1 MGMVAMLHGVK
12 PKFLEECLTN
22 DETVHTL
29 EADFSGQ
36 DPDCLDLDK
45 SWGGLT
51 YLLGGNETGFSSD
64 ELTSQA
70 ITNKQ
75 VINEEDILGYT
86 PAFYL
91 TCEQVAQIANAL
103 GELSHDTLKSRYH
116 PNAMTDIYPCG
127 WNDND
132 IEYLLGYFDELRQ
145 FYQTQSQKGHAIISY
160 IF

>member
-1 MGMVAMLHGVK
+1 MVAVLHGVR
-12 PKFLEECLTN
+12 PQFLAECLIN
-22 DETVHTL
+22 HETAHTL

-70 ITNKQ
+70 ITNTQ
-75 VINEEDILGYT
+75 VINEESIFGLS

-91 TCEQVAQIANAL
+91 THQQVAQIAKAL
-103 GELSHDTLKSRYH
+103 GKLSHDTLKSRYN
-116 PNAMTDIYPCG
+116 PDVMNDIYPCT
-127 WNDND
+127 WCDD
-132 IEYLLGYFDELRQ
+132 DVEYLLDYFDELHQ